1 MGRSKTA
8 FVCRSCGAESPRWQG
23 QCAQC
28 GQWNTLEDAGSG
40 ASRPSGRG
48 SRAPAARAVAL
59 LEAGVDPSAQPG
71 AELTA
76 SSAAP
81 AGRTTSGSSELDR
94 VLGGGIVAGSVT
106 LLGGDPGIGKSTLLL
121 QVAAQVAAGTPV
133 LYATG
138 EESAAQVGAR
148 AVRLGLAPG
157 GLHIAPEAELPRILT
172 AAREMRVGLLV
183 IDSIQTVFSPELE
196 AGAGGVAQLRE
207 CAAALVRFAKDSGTP
222 VFIIGH
228 VTREGTIAGPKV
240 LEHLVDTVLYFESDA
255 GSRYRIVRATKN
267 RFGPVGE
274 LAFFAML
281 ETGLREVA
289 NPSAI
294 FLARPSTIA
303 PGSLVTVAREG
314 GRPLL
319 VEIQGLVDPMRFG
332 NPRRVAQGLDAT
344 RLAMLLAVLHRHGG
358 LSLQDHD
365 VFANVVGG
373 LALRE
378 TASDLPLLLALASSL
393 RDRPLPATLVAFG
406 EVGLTGE
413 VRPVAYG
420 EERLREAA
428 KQGFRRALVAEDN
441 LPRKPIDG
449 LTVRGVS
456 RLADAVDFAFS

>member
-1 MGRSKTA
+1 MGRSKNSYA
-8 FVCRSCGAESPRWQG
+8 CRACGAEAPRWQG

-28 GQWNTLEDAGSG
+28 GEWNTLEDAGSG
-40 ASRPSGRG
+40 ASRPAGRG
-48 SRAPAARAVAL
+48 ARAPAARALSLGA
-59 LEAGVDPSAQPG
+59 AGVAPG
-71 AELTA
+71 QEGATD
-76 SSAAP
+76 AAVP
-81 AGRTTSGSSELDR
+81 AGRTASGSAELDR
-94 VLGGGIVAGSVT
+94 VLGGGIVEGSVT
-106 LLGGDPGIGKSTLLL
+106 LIGGDPGIGKSTLLL
-121 QVAAQVAAGTPV
+121 QVAAHVAAGAPV

-148 AVRLGLAPG
+148 AARLGLAAQ
-157 GLHIAPEAELPRILT
+157 GLRIAPEAELPRILA
-172 AAREMRVGLLV
+172 AAREMRAALLV
-183 IDSIQTVFSPELE
+183 VDSIQTVYVPGLE

-207 CAAALVRFAKDSGTP
+207 CAAALVRHAKDSGTP

-255 GSRYRIVRATKN
+255 GSRHRIVRATKN

-294 FLARPSTIA
+294 FLARPATIA

-344 RLAMLLAVLHRHGG
+344 RLAMLLAVLNRHGG

-428 KQGFRRALVAEDN
+428 KQGFRTALVAEDN
-441 LPRKPIDG
+441 LPRKPVEG

-456 RLADAVDFAFS
+456 RLADALALAFG

>member
-1 MGRSKTA
+1 MSKVREI
-8 FVCRSCGAESPRWQG
+8 FVCRSCGAEATRWQG
-23 QCAQC
+23 QCSQC
-28 GQWNTLEDAGSG
+28 QEWNTMEAALKERR
-40 ASRPSGRG
+40 ASPVRS
-48 SRAPAARAVAL
+48 AAATGKTTL
-59 LEAGVDPSAQPG
+59 LGKLDG
-71 AELTA
+71 A
-76 SSAAP
+76 SSAQ
-81 AGRTTSGSSELDR
+81 RRSTGSNELDR
-94 VLGGGIVAGSVT
+94 VVGGGLVPGSVV

-121 QVAAQVAAGTPV
+121 QVGARVCSDASV

-138 EESAAQVGAR
+138 EESASQVAAR
-148 AVRLGLAPG
+148 AGRLGLDVANLQLMSEPS
-157 GLHIAPEAELPRILT
+157 LDVILE
-172 AAREMRVGLLV
+172 AARESKAALLIV
-183 IDSIQTVFSPELE
+183 DSIQTVYLPEV
-196 AGAGGVAQLRE
+196 AASAGGVSQLRE
-207 CAAALVRFAKDSGTP
+207 CAAALVRYAKSTSTT
-222 VFIIGH
+222 VLIIGH

-267 RFGPVGE
+267 RFGAVNE
-274 LAFFAML
+274 LAFFAMT
-281 ETGLREVA
+281 EFGLKEIA

-294 FLARPSTIA
+294 FLARPTEIA

-344 RLAMLLAVLHRHGG
+344 RLAMLLAVLNRHGG

-373 LALRE
+373 LSLHE
-378 TASDLPLLLALASSL
+378 TASDLPVLLTLESSL
-393 RDRPLPATLVAFG
+393 RDKPLPATLVAFG

-428 KQGFRRALVAEDN
+428 KQGFRVAIVASDN
-441 LPRKPIDG
+441 APRKPIEG
-449 LTVRGVS
+449 LQVKSVS
-456 RLADAVDFAFS
+456 RLSEALAIAFGA

>member
-1 MGRSKTA
+1 MSKVREI
-8 FVCRSCGAESPRWQG
+8 FVCRSCGAEATRWQG
-23 QCAQC
+23 QCSQC
-28 GQWNTLEDAGSG
+28 QEWNTMEAALKERRASPVRSAAATGKTTLLGKLDG
-40 ASRPSGRG
+40 ASSVQRRSTG
-48 SRAPAARAVAL
+48 SN
-59 LEAGVDPSAQPG
+59 
-71 AELTA
+71 
-76 SSAAP
+76 
-81 AGRTTSGSSELDR
+81 ELDR
-94 VLGGGIVAGSVT
+94 VVGGGLVPGSVV

-121 QVAAQVAAGTPV
+121 QVGARVCSDASV

-138 EESAAQVGAR
+138 EESASQVAAR
-148 AVRLGLAPG
+148 AGRLGLDVANLQLMSEPS
-157 GLHIAPEAELPRILT
+157 LDVILE
-172 AAREMRVGLLV
+172 AARESKAALLIV
-183 IDSIQTVFSPELE
+183 DSIQTVYLPEV
-196 AGAGGVAQLRE
+196 AASAGGVSQLRE
-207 CAAALVRFAKDSGTP
+207 CAAALVRYAKSTSTT
-222 VFIIGH
+222 VLIIGH

-267 RFGPVGE
+267 RFGAVNE
-274 LAFFAML
+274 LAFFAMT
-281 ETGLREVA
+281 ESGLKEIA

-294 FLARPSTIA
+294 FLARPTEIA

-344 RLAMLLAVLHRHGG
+344 RLAMLLAVLNRHGG

-373 LALRE
+373 LSLHE
-378 TASDLPLLLALASSL
+378 TASDLPVLLTLASSL
-393 RDRPLPATLVAFG
+393 RDKPLPATLVAFG

-428 KQGFRRALVAEDN
+428 KQGFRVAIVASDN
-441 LPRKPIDG
+441 APRKPIEG
-449 LTVRGVS
+449 LQVKSVS
-456 RLADAVDFAFS
+456 RLSEALAIAFGA

>member
-8 FVCRSCGAESPRWQG
+8 FVCRACGADSPRWQG

-40 ASRPSGRG
+40 ASRPSSRG
-48 SRAPAARAVAL
+48 ARAPAARTL
-59 LEAGVDPSAQPG
+59 GLSGAGEPDG
-71 AELTA
+71 AEA
-76 SSAAP
+76 SAAGKGGI
-81 AGRTTSGSSELDR
+81 AGRTRSGSAELDR

-121 QVAAQVAAGTPV
+121 QVAAEVAAGAPV

-138 EESAAQVGAR
+138 EESAAQVGSR
-148 AVRLGLAPG
+148 AARLGLAPG
-157 GLHIAPEAELPRILT
+157 GLRIAPEAELPRIIA
-172 AAREMRVGLLV
+172 AAREMGAGLLV
-183 IDSIQTVFSPELE
+183 IDSIQTVFSPEIE
-196 AGAGGVAQLRE
+196 AGAGGVSQLRE

-255 GSRYRIVRATKN
+255 GSRHRIVRATKN

-281 ETGLREVA
+281 ESGLREVA

-294 FLARPSTIA
+294 FLARSTVVA

-378 TASDLPLLLALASSL
+378 TASDLPTLLALASSL
-393 RDRPLPATLVAFG
+393 RDRALPATLVAFG

-428 KQGFRRALVAEDN
+428 KQGFKQALVAEDN
-441 LPRKPIDG
+441 LPRKPVEG
-449 LTVRGVS
+449 LAVRGVS
-456 RLADAVDFAFS
+456 RLADALAFAFS

>member
-1 MGRSKTA
+1 MEAALKERRASPVRS
-8 FVCRSCGAESPRWQG
+8 
-23 QCAQC
+23 
-28 GQWNTLEDAGSG
+28 
-40 ASRPSGRG
+40 
-48 SRAPAARAVAL
+48 AAATGKAML
-59 LEAGVDPSAQPG
+59 LGKLDG
-71 AELTA
+71 A
-76 SSAAP
+76 SSAQ
-81 AGRTTSGSSELDR
+81 RRSTGSNELDR
-94 VLGGGIVAGSVT
+94 VVGGGLVPGSVV

-121 QVAAQVAAGTPV
+121 QVGARVCAGASV

-138 EESAAQVGAR
+138 EESASQVAAR
-148 AVRLGLAPG
+148 AGRLGLDVANLQLMSEPS
-157 GLHIAPEAELPRILT
+157 LDVILE
-172 AAREMRVGLLV
+172 AARESKAALLIV
-183 IDSIQTVFSPELE
+183 DSIQTVYLPEV
-196 AGAGGVAQLRE
+196 AASAGGVSQLRE
-207 CAAALVRFAKDSGTP
+207 CAAALVRYAKSTSTT
-222 VFIIGH
+222 VLIIGH

-267 RFGPVGE
+267 RFGAVNE
-274 LAFFAML
+274 LAFFAMT
-281 ETGLREVA
+281 ESGLKEIA

-294 FLARPSTIA
+294 FLARPTEIA

-344 RLAMLLAVLHRHGG
+344 RLAMLLAVLNRHGG

-373 LALRE
+373 LSLHE
-378 TASDLPLLLALASSL
+378 TASDLPVLLTLASSL
-393 RDRPLPATLVAFG
+393 RDKPLPATLVAFG

-428 KQGFRRALVAEDN
+428 KQGFRVAIVASDN
-441 LPRKPIDG
+441 APRKPIEG
-449 LTVRGVS
+449 LQVKSVS
-456 RLADAVDFAFS
+456 RLSEALAIAFGA

>member
-1 MGRSKTA
+1 MSKVREI
-8 FVCRSCGAESPRWQG
+8 FVCRSCGAEATRWQG
-23 QCAQC
+23 QCSQC
-28 GQWNTLEDAGSG
+28 QEWNTMEAALKERR
-40 ASRPSGRG
+40 ASPVRS
-48 SRAPAARAVAL
+48 AAATGKTTL
-59 LEAGVDPSAQPG
+59 LGKLDG
-71 AELTA
+71 A
-76 SSAAP
+76 SSAQ
-81 AGRTTSGSSELDR
+81 RRSTGSNELDR
-94 VLGGGIVAGSVT
+94 VVGGGLVPGSVV

-121 QVAAQVAAGTPV
+121 QVGARVCSDASV

-138 EESAAQVGAR
+138 EESASQVAAR
-148 AVRLGLAPG
+148 AGRLGLDVANLQLMSEPS
-157 GLHIAPEAELPRILT
+157 LDVILE
-172 AAREMRVGLLV
+172 AARESKAALLIV
-183 IDSIQTVFSPELE
+183 DSIQTVYLPEV
-196 AGAGGVAQLRE
+196 AASAGGVSQLRE
-207 CAAALVRFAKDSGTP
+207 CAAALVRYAKSTSTT
-222 VFIIGH
+222 VLIIGH

-267 RFGPVGE
+267 RFGAVNE
-274 LAFFAML
+274 LAFFPMT
-281 ETGLREVA
+281 EFGLKEIA

-294 FLARPSTIA
+294 FLARPTEIA

-344 RLAMLLAVLHRHGG
+344 RLAMLLAVLNRHGG

-373 LALRE
+373 LSLHE
-378 TASDLPLLLALASSL
+378 TASDLPVLLTLASSL
-393 RDRPLPATLVAFG
+393 RDKPLPATLVAFG

-428 KQGFRRALVAEDN
+428 KQGFRVAIVASDN
-441 LPRKPIDG
+441 APRKPIEG
-449 LTVRGVS
+449 LQVKSVS
-456 RLADAVDFAFS
+456 RLSEALAIAFGA

>member
-1 MGRSKTA
+1 MSKVREI
-8 FVCRSCGAESPRWQG
+8 FVCRSCGAEATRWQG
-23 QCAQC
+23 QCSQC
-28 GQWNTLEDAGSG
+28 QEWNTMEAALKERR
-40 ASRPSGRG
+40 ASPVRS
-48 SRAPAARAVAL
+48 AAATGKTTL
-59 LEAGVDPSAQPG
+59 LGKLDG
-71 AELTA
+71 A
-76 SSAAP
+76 SSAQ
-81 AGRTTSGSSELDR
+81 RRSTGSNELDR
-94 VLGGGIVAGSVT
+94 VVGGGLVPGSVV

-121 QVAAQVAAGTPV
+121 QVGARVCSDASV

-138 EESAAQVGAR
+138 EESASQVAAR
-148 AVRLGLAPG
+148 AGRLGLDVANLQLMSEPS
-157 GLHIAPEAELPRILT
+157 LDVILE
-172 AAREMRVGLLV
+172 AARESKAALLIV
-183 IDSIQTVFSPELE
+183 DSIQTVYLPEV
-196 AGAGGVAQLRE
+196 AASAGGVSQLRE
-207 CAAALVRFAKDSGTP
+207 CAAALVRYAKSTSTT
-222 VFIIGH
+222 VLIIGH

-267 RFGPVGE
+267 RFGAVNE
-274 LAFFAML
+274 LAFFAMT
-281 ETGLREVA
+281 ESGLKEIA

-294 FLARPSTIA
+294 FLARPTEIA

-344 RLAMLLAVLHRHGG
+344 RLAMLLAVLNRHGG

-373 LALRE
+373 LSLHE
-378 TASDLPLLLALASSL
+378 TASDLPVLLTLASSL
-393 RDRPLPATLVAFG
+393 RDKPLPATLVAFG

-428 KQGFRRALVAEDN
+428 KQGFRVAIVASDN
-441 LPRKPIDG
+441 APRKPIEG
-449 LTVRGVS
+449 LQVKSVS
-456 RLADAVDFAFS
+456 RLSEALAIAFGA